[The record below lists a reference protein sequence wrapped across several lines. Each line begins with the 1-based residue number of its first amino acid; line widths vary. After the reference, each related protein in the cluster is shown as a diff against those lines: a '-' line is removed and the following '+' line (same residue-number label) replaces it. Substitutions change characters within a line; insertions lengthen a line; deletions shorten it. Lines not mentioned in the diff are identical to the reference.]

1 MLRALLD
8 ATRTVFGR
16 GGYHGLSV
24 ELVLEESGLSRP
36 TFYKHFRSIDEAI
49 ETVLREANEDLLH
62 RLMRALAETEGAPL
76 AKVEA
81 ALVAWRDWGEALG
94 PMLRPVFTEL
104 HDTHSPTS
112 RYRKQIMTLL
122 ANELTRAAE
131 PAGRPQPSRLTL
143 DTLIHGVEF
152 LGYHYHLESKRDA
165 AAWKATRDA
174 MLRLAFGLLAT
185 REELESALPLLE
197 SMNVDFERQAPE

>member
-1 MLRALLD
+1 MRALLS

-24 ELVLEESGLSRP
+24 ELVLAESGLSRP

-49 ETVLREANEDLLH
+49 ETVLREANEDLVR
-62 RLMRALAETEGAPL
+62 RLLSALQETPGVPL

-81 ALVAWRDWGEALG
+81 ALVAWRDWGDALG
-94 PMLRPVFTEL
+94 PMLRPLFSEL
-104 HDTHSPTS
+104 HDIHSPTS
-112 RYRKQIMTLL
+112 RSRKQVMNLL
-122 ANELTRAAE
+122 ANELLRAAE
-131 PAGRPQPSRLTL
+131 PAGRPRPSRLTI
-143 DTLIHGVEF
+143 DTLIQGVEF

-185 REELESALPLLE
+185 PEELRHALPLLE
-197 SMNVDFERQAPE
+197 SMHIDFERQAPK